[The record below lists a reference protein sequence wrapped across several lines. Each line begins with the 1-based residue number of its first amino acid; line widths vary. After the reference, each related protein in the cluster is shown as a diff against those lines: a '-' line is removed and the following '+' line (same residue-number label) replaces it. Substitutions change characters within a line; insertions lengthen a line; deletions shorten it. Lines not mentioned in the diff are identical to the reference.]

1 MRKFILLSLI
11 GITSIAFTQP
21 GWAAGH
27 GGGGGGFHGGGFSGG
42 HFGGGG
48 GLRGGGFRGGGG
60 FNAPRGSFGVGS
72 RGGGVGFG
80 VPRYSSFGTR
90 PSYRQPAYNGR
101 VGQSV
106 THAARATTASDR

>member
-1 MRKFILLSLI
+1 MKKFILLSLI

-27 GGGGGGFHGGGFSGG
+27 GGGGGGFHGGGFGGG

-48 GLRGGGFRGGGG
+48 GFRGGGFRGGGFG
-60 FNAPRGSFGVGS
+60 APHMSFGGAVN

-80 VPRYSSFGTR
+80 MPHYSSFGASR
-90 PSYRQPAYNGR
+90 SYRQPVYNVLAGR
-101 VGQSV
+101 S
-106 THAARATTASDR
+106 TTAAAGLTATS